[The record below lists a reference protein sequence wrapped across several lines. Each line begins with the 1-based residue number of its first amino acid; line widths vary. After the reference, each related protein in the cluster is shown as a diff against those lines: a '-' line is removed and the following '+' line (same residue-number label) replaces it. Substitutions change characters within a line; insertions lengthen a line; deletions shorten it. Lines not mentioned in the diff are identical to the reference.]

1 MNDQHLGQKTEEGL
15 VPFPGLLARARKR
28 RNGGPAKMRLVAL
41 LILFDALLIAAVLL
55 SFQRAE
61 LVEEEVTLL
70 QTREVYDVNV
80 LEQVVTHTTVITEI
94 IPYGSEP

>member
-1 MNDQHLGQKTEEGL
+1 MNDQPRGPKPATGL
-15 VPFPGLLARARKR
+15 IPSGLLDRARR
-28 RNGGPAKMRLVAL
+28 RGNGSPGKLRLIAL
-41 LILFDALLIAAVLL
+41 LILFDTLLIAAVLL

-70 QTREVYDVNV
+70 QTREVYDISFS
-80 LEQVVTHTTVITEI
+80 EQVITRTTVITEI